1 MQAPPLKLV
10 LLMPVFDDW
19 PCARLMIQKLD
30 AALATS
36 PVTARVLLIDDGSP
50 SQPAAPFLSEPLKN
64 LRGVERLRLRRNL
77 GHQRAIAIGLSFLA
91 AERDCDAVLVLDADG
106 EDSPDDVPRLIQ
118 KFLELNGTHVV
129 FAERARRSERFTF
142 RICYQ
147 AYRVLHRLLTGL
159 AVKVGNFSILGR
171 AHLGTLSV
179 ASDLWNHYAATVFKV
194 RLPVAFLPTAR
205 APRLAGESKLNF
217 VSLVVHGLSAMS
229 VFAETVGVR
238 LMLGIGALMALSLA
252 LVVVVTVVR
261 LGTPLAIPGWATSAA
276 GLLLILALQL
286 FTLVVGLTFSVLFNR
301 NNLTFL
307 PVRDY
312 RFFIGDVTSD
322 YDRAG

>member
-30 AALATS
+30 AALAAS

-50 SQPAAPFLSEPLKN
+50 NSPATPLVAEPLKS

-106 EDSPDDVPRLIQ
+106 EDSPEDVPRLIE
-118 KFLELNGTHVV
+118 KFLELHGTHVV
-129 FAERARRSERFTF
+129 FAERTRRSEKFTF
-142 RICYQ
+142 RVGYQ
-147 AYRVLHRLLTGL
+147 SYRVLHRLLTGL

-205 APRLAGESKLNF
+205 APRLAGQSKLNF

-238 LMLGIGALMALSLA
+238 LMLGIGTLMALSLA
-252 LVVVVTVVR
+252 LVVVVTAIR